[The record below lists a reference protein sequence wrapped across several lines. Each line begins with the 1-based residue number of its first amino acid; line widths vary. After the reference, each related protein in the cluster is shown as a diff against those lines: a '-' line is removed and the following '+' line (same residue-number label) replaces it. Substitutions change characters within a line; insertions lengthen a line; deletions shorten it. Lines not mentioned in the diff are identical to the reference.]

1 MPSPEK
7 QLQRLVEAG
16 FTLQTFERFP
26 RSVGVL
32 KGECIAL
39 LEPTAEGLKMLGTP
53 GWRVG
58 EVLGVLVNKNGRL
71 FFQAKAELLAAT
83 PERLEQLRRF
93 ESDLQALIK
102 E

>member
-1 MPSPEK
+1 MPDPAQ

-26 RSVGVL
+26 RSLGVV

-39 LEPTAEGLKMLGTP
+39 VDPTPEGVKMTVPP
-53 GWRVG
+53 GWRMG
-58 EVLGVLVNKNGRL
+58 EVLGVLVNRQGRL

-83 PERLEQLRRF
+83 PEKLDQLRRF
-93 ESDLQALIK
+93 ESDLEALLQ

>member
-1 MPSPEK
+1 MPDPSQ

-26 RSVGVL
+26 RLLGVL
-32 KGECIAL
+32 KGECIVL
-39 LEPTAEGLKMLGTP
+39 VEPTPEGLKMVGAP
-53 GWRVG
+53 GWRMG
-58 EVLGVLVNKNGRL
+58 EVLGVLVNKRGRL

-83 PERLEQLRRF
+83 PERLELLRRF
-93 ESDLQALIK
+93 ESDLQALLK